1 MPKLKPGTIW
11 PTPEEEAAIQAGI
24 AADPDNPE
32 LDAEWFAD
40 AKPTHE
46 IYPNG
51 IDKPPYIPKEWRERL
66 APGVPRILEEQ
77 RNAHRWN

>member
-1 MPKLKPGTIW
+1 M
-11 PTPEEEAAIQAGI
+11 AGI

-32 LDAEWFAD
+32 LDEEFWAD

-46 IYPNG
+46 IYPDG

-66 APGVPRILEEQ
+66 SREYRQYTSNTKEGKVCTPLELTISPCPLPTPSG
-77 RNAHRWN
+77 